1 MSPGNEG
8 VGTSMDQGAGTEL
21 AALEE
26 ERAFLDRSS
35 WRKVRVTGAD
45 AVIWLGD
52 LLTADIA
59 GLEPGQGRRSLLLTP
74 TGRIRADVQVARREG
89 DVVLLQAPEQPEHI
103 GLALSAYVLSS
114 DVSLDDR
121 TNDLALFTVPGR
133 AASLVGIH
141 GATEPS
147 SVGPGIDVL
156 VGAGKPAWR
165 VVEACIAAGLEEAG
179 GDAYEV
185 WRVRRGIARMG
196 PDFDER
202 SLPAEAGLEA
212 TIASDKGCFL
222 GQEAVARVRNL
233 GHPPRLLRHLHG
245 PGSIAAGEPVFA
257 GPNAVGEVTSAAP
270 DGQGSALIVRVRWD
284 AAALPLTVSGGR
296 SLEGALARG

>member
-1 MSPGNEG
+1 MRTG
-8 VGTSMDQGAGTEL
+8 MDQVSESEL

-26 ERAFLDRSS
+26 ERAFLDRSA
-35 WRKVRVTGAD
+35 WRKVRVTGGD
-45 AVIWLGD
+45 SVTWLGD

-59 GLEPGQGRRSLLLTP
+59 GLEPGRGCRSLLLTP
-74 TGRIRADVQVARREG
+74 TGRIRADVQVARR
-89 DVVLLQAPEQPEHI
+89 DDDLFLLQAPEQPEHV
-103 GLALSAYVLSS
+103 GLALSTYVLSAV
-114 DVSLDDR
+114 VSLEDR

-156 VGAGKPAWR
+156 VDAGKPAWR
-165 VVEACIAAGLEEAG
+165 LVEACIAAGREEAG
-179 GDAYEV
+179 GDADEV

-212 TIASDKGCFL
+212 TIDSEKGCFL
-222 GQEAVARVRNL
+222 GQESVARVRNL

-245 PGSIAAGEPVFA
+245 PGRIAAGEAVFA
-257 GPNAVGEVTSAAP
+257 GTSAVGEVTSAAP
-270 DGQGSALIVRVRWD
+270 DRQGSTVIARVRWD
-284 AAALPLTVSGGR
+284 AATEPLTVSGGR
-296 SLEGALARG
+296 SLAGALAKS

>member
-1 MSPGNEG
+1 MTAG
-8 VGTSMDQGAGTEL
+8 MDEVSESEL
-21 AALEE
+21 AALVE

-35 WRKVRVTGAD
+35 WRKVRVTGGD
-45 AVIWLGD
+45 AITWLGD

-59 GLEPGQGRRSLLLTP
+59 GLEPGRGCRSLLLTP
-74 TGRIRADVQVARREG
+74 TGRIRADVQVARREE
-89 DVVLLQAPEQPEHI
+89 DLFLLQAPEQPEHI
-103 GLALSAYVLSS
+103 GLALSAYVLSA
-114 DVSLDDR
+114 DVSLEDR

-156 VGAGKPAWR
+156 VDAGKPAWR
-165 VVEACIAAGLEEAG
+165 FVEACIAAGLGEAG
-179 GDAYEV
+179 GDAEEV

-196 PDFDER
+196 RDFDER

-212 TIASDKGCFL
+212 AIDSEKGCFL
-222 GQEAVARVRNL
+222 GQEAIARVRNL

-245 PGSIAAGEPVFA
+245 PGRIAVGDAVFA
-257 GPNAVGEVTSAAP
+257 GPNAVGEVTSSAP
-270 DGQGSALIVRVRWD
+270 DGEGSTVIARVRWV
-284 AAALPLTVSGGR
+284 AATEPLTVSGSR
-296 SLEGALARG
+296 SLDPAVAES

>member
-1 MSPGNEG
+1 MRTG
-8 VGTSMDQGAGTEL
+8 MDQVSESEL

-26 ERAFLDRSS
+26 ERAFLDRSA
-35 WRKVRVTGAD
+35 WRKVRVTGGD
-45 AVIWLGD
+45 AVTWLGD

-59 GLEPGQGRRSLLLTP
+59 GLEPGRGCRSLLLTP
-74 TGRIRADVQVARREG
+74 TGRIRADVQVARR
-89 DVVLLQAPEQPEHI
+89 DDDLFLLQAPEQPEHI
-103 GLALSAYVLSS
+103 GLALNTYVLSA
-114 DVSLDDR
+114 DVSLEDR

-156 VGAGKPAWR
+156 VDAGKPAWR
-165 VVEACIAAGLEEAG
+165 FVEACIAAGLEEAG

-196 PDFDER
+196 RDFDER

-212 TIASDKGCFL
+212 AIDSEKGCFL

-245 PGSIAAGEPVFA
+245 PGPIAAGDAVFA
-257 GPNAVGEVTSAAP
+257 GPNAVGEIASAAP
-270 DGQGSALIVRVRWD
+270 DGEGSTVIARVRWD
-284 AAALPLTVSGGR
+284 AATKPLTVSGGR
-296 SLEGALARG
+296 SLEGAVAKS

>member
-1 MSPGNEG
+1 MS
-8 VGTSMDQGAGTEL
+8 
-21 AALEE
+21 ALEE
-26 ERAFLDRSS
+26 ERAFLDRSP

-45 AVIWLGD
+45 AITWLGD

-59 GLEPGQGRRSLLLTP
+59 ALEPGRGCRSLLLTP
-74 TGRIRADVQVARREG
+74 TGRIRADIQVARRE
-89 DVVLLQAPEQPEHI
+89 DDLVLLQAPEQPQHI
-103 GLALSAYVLSS
+103 GLALSTYILSS
-114 DVSLDDR
+114 DVSLEDR

-147 SVGPGIDVL
+147 SVGTGIDVL
-156 VGAGKPAWR
+156 VDAGKSAWR
-165 VVEACIAAGLEEAG
+165 FVEACIAAGLEEAG

-212 TIASDKGCFL
+212 TIDSDKGAPPSPSRS
-222 GQEAVARVRNL
+222 GIDRRRRARVRGAERGRR
-233 GHPPRLLRHLHG
+233 GHER
-245 PGSIAAGEPVFA
+245 
-257 GPNAVGEVTSAAP
+257 
-270 DGQGSALIVRVRWD
+270 
-284 AAALPLTVSGGR
+284 GR
-296 SLEGALARG
+296 

>member
-1 MSPGNEG
+1 MRTG
-8 VGTSMDQGAGTEL
+8 MDQVSESEL

-26 ERAFLDRSS
+26 ERAFLDRSA
-35 WRKVRVTGAD
+35 WRKVRVTGGD
-45 AVIWLGD
+45 AVTWLGD
-52 LLTADIA
+52 LLAADIA
-59 GLEPGQGRRSLLLTP
+59 GLEPGRGCRSLLLTP
-74 TGRIRADVQVARREG
+74 TGRIRADVQVARR
-89 DVVLLQAPEQPEHI
+89 DDDLFLLQAPEQPEHI
-103 GLALSAYVLSS
+103 GLALNTYVLSA
-114 DVSLDDR
+114 DVSLEDR

-156 VGAGKPAWR
+156 VDAGKPAWR
-165 VVEACIAAGLEEAG
+165 FVEACIAAGHEEAG

-196 PDFDER
+196 RDFDER

-212 TIASDKGCFL
+212 TIDSEKGCFL

-233 GHPPRLLRHLHG
+233 GHPRRLLRHLHG
-245 PGSIAAGEPVFA
+245 PGPIAAGEAVFA

-270 DGQGSALIVRVRWD
+270 DGDGSTVIARVRWD
-284 AAALPLTVSGGR
+284 AATEPLTVSGGR
-296 SLEGALARG
+296 SLDGAVAKS

>member
-1 MSPGNEG
+1 MRTG
-8 VGTSMDQGAGTEL
+8 MDEVSESEL

-26 ERAFLDRSS
+26 ERGFLDRSA
-35 WRKVRVTGAD
+35 WRKVRVTGGD
-45 AVIWLGD
+45 AVTWLGD
-52 LLTADIA
+52 LLSADIA
-59 GLEPGQGRRSLLLTP
+59 GLEPGRGCRSLLLTP
-74 TGRIRADVQVARREG
+74 TGRIRADVQVARR
-89 DVVLLQAPEQPEHI
+89 DDDLFLLQAPEQPEHI
-103 GLALSAYVLSS
+103 GLALNTYVLSA
-114 DVSLDDR
+114 DVSLEDR

-156 VGAGKPAWR
+156 VDAGKPAWR
-165 VVEACIAAGLEEAG
+165 FVEACIAAGLEEAR

-185 WRVRRGIARMG
+185 WRVRRGIVRMG
-196 PDFDER
+196 RDFDER

-212 TIASDKGCFL
+212 TIDSEKGCFL

-245 PGSIAAGEPVFA
+245 PGPIAAGEAVFA
-257 GPNAVGEVTSAAP
+257 GPNAVGEITSAAP
-270 DGQGSALIVRVRWD
+270 DGEGSTVIARVRWD
-284 AAALPLTVSGGR
+284 AATEPLTVSGGR
-296 SLEGALARG
+296 SLEGALAKS

>member
-1 MSPGNEG
+1 MRTG
-8 VGTSMDQGAGTEL
+8 MDQVSESEL

-26 ERAFLDRSS
+26 ERAFLDRSA
-35 WRKVRVTGAD
+35 WRKVRVTGGD
-45 AVIWLGD
+45 AVTWLGD
-52 LLTADIA
+52 LLAADIA
-59 GLEPGQGRRSLLLTP
+59 GLEPGRGCRSLLLTP
-74 TGRIRADVQVARREG
+74 TGRIRADVQVARR
-89 DVVLLQAPEQPEHI
+89 DDDLFLLQAPEQPEHI
-103 GLALSAYVLSS
+103 GLALNTYVLSA
-114 DVSLDDR
+114 DVSLEDR

-156 VGAGKPAWR
+156 VDAGKPAWR
-165 VVEACIAAGLEEAG
+165 FVEACIAAGHEEAG

-196 PDFDER
+196 GDFDER

-212 TIASDKGCFL
+212 TIDSEKGCFL

-233 GHPPRLLRHLHG
+233 GHPRRLLRHLHG
-245 PGSIAAGEPVFA
+245 PGPIAAGEAVFA

-270 DGQGSALIVRVRWD
+270 DGDGSTVIARVRWD
-284 AAALPLTVSGGR
+284 AATEPLTVSGGR
-296 SLEGALARG
+296 SLEGALAKS

>member
-1 MSPGNEG
+1 MKTGMDG
-8 VGTSMDQGAGTEL
+8 VSESEL

-26 ERAFLDRSS
+26 ERAFLDRST
-35 WRKVRVTGAD
+35 WRKVRITGGD
-45 AVIWLGD
+45 AISWLGD

-74 TGRIRADVQVARREG
+74 TGRIRADVQVARRE
-89 DVVLLQAPEQPEHI
+89 DDLFLLQAPEQPEHI

-114 DVSLDDR
+114 DVSLEDR

-133 AASLVGIH
+133 AASSVGFH

-156 VGAGKPAWR
+156 VDAGKPAWR
-165 VVEACIAAGLEEAG
+165 FVEACIAAGLEEAG
-179 GDAYEV
+179 GDAEDV

-196 PDFDER
+196 RDFDER
-202 SLPAEAGLEA
+202 SLPAEAGLDA
-212 TIASDKGCFL
+212 TIDSEKGCFL

-245 PGSIAAGEPVFA
+245 PGRIVAGDAVFS
-257 GPNAVGEVTSAAP
+257 GPNAAGEVTSAAP
-270 DGQGSALIVRVRWD
+270 DGAGSTVIARVRWD
-284 AAALPLTVSGGR
+284 AAAAPLTVSGGR
-296 SLEGALARG
+296 SLDGALAKG

>member
-1 MSPGNEG
+1 
-8 VGTSMDQGAGTEL
+8 
-21 AALEE
+21 
-26 ERAFLDRSS
+26 
-35 WRKVRVTGAD
+35 
-45 AVIWLGD
+45 
-52 LLTADIA
+52 
-59 GLEPGQGRRSLLLTP
+59 
-74 TGRIRADVQVARREG
+74 
-89 DVVLLQAPEQPEHI
+89 
-103 GLALSAYVLSS
+103 LSA
-114 DVSLDDR
+114 DVSLEDR

-156 VGAGKPAWR
+156 VDAGKPALR
-165 VVEACIAAGLEEAG
+165 FVEACIAAGLEEAG

-185 WRVRRGIARMG
+185 WRVRRGIARMV

-212 TIASDKGCFL
+212 TIDSEKGCFL

-245 PGSIAAGEPVFA
+245 PGRIAAGEAVFA
-257 GPNAVGEVTSAAP
+257 GTNAVGEVTSAAP
-270 DGQGSALIVRVRWD
+270 DGEGSTLIARVRWG
-284 AAALPLTVSGGR
+284 AAIEPLTVSGGR
-296 SLEGALARG
+296 SLAAALAKS

>member
-1 MSPGNEG
+1 MDEG
-8 VGTSMDQGAGTEL
+8 SGTEL
-21 AALEE
+21 AALQE

-45 AVIWLGD
+45 AVDWLND

-59 GLEPGQGRRSLLLTP
+59 ALEPGRGCRSLLLTP
-74 TGRIRADVQVARREG
+74 TGRIRADIQVARRE
-89 DVVLLQAPEQPEHI
+89 DDLVLLQAPEQPQHI
-103 GLALSAYVLSS
+103 GLALSTYVLSS
-114 DVSLDDR
+114 DVSLEDR
-121 TNDLALFTVPGR
+121 TNHVALFTVPGR

-147 SVGPGIDVL
+147 SAGPGIDVL
-156 VGAGKPAWR
+156 VRAGKPAWR
-165 VVEACIAAGLEEAG
+165 FVEACIAAGLEEAG

-233 GHPPRLLRHLHG
+233 GHPPRFLRHLYG
-245 PGSIAAGEPVFA
+245 PGSIAVGESVFA
-257 GPNAVGEVTSAAP
+257 GPSAVGEVTSVAP
-270 DGQGSALIVRVRWD
+270 DGEGSTVIVRVRWD
-284 AAALPLTVSGGR
+284 AATAPLTTSGGR
-296 SLEGALARG
+296 SLDGALATS

>member
-1 MSPGNEG
+1 
-8 VGTSMDQGAGTEL
+8 MDAGSDTEL
-21 AALEE
+21 TELEE
-26 ERAFLDRSS
+26 EHAFLDRSS
-35 WRKVRVTGAD
+35 WRKVRITGSD
-45 AVIWLGD
+45 AVTWLGD
-52 LLTADIA
+52 LLTADIGA
-59 GLEPGQGRRSLLLTP
+59 LEPGRGSRSLLLTP
-74 TGRIRADVQVARREG
+74 TGRIRADVQVARRE
-89 DVVLLQAPEQPEHI
+89 DDLVLLQAPEQPEHI

-114 DVSLDDR
+114 DVSLQDR

-156 VGAGKPAWR
+156 VEAGKPAWR
-165 VVEACIAAGLEEAG
+165 FVQACIAAGLLEAG
-179 GDAYEV
+179 GDAYEA

-196 PDFDER
+196 ADFDER

-212 TIASDKGCFL
+212 AIASDKGCFL

-245 PGSIAAGEPVFA
+245 PGAIATDEAVFA
-257 GPNAVGEVTSAAP
+257 GPNAVGEITSAAL
-270 DGQGSALIVRVRWD
+270 DGDGTTVIARVRWD
-284 AAALPLTVSGGR
+284 AGVLPLTVSDGR
-296 SLEGALARG
+296 SLEDASARS

>member
-1 MSPGNEG
+1 MRTG
-8 VGTSMDQGAGTEL
+8 MDQVSESEL

-26 ERAFLDRSS
+26 ERAFLDRSA
-35 WRKVRVTGAD
+35 WRKVRVTGGD
-45 AVIWLGD
+45 AVTWLGD
-52 LLTADIA
+52 LLAADIA
-59 GLEPGQGRRSLLLTP
+59 GLEPGRGCRSLLLTP
-74 TGRIRADVQVARREG
+74 TGRIRADVQVARR
-89 DVVLLQAPEQPEHI
+89 DDDLFLLQAPEQPEHI
-103 GLALSAYVLSS
+103 GLALNTYVLSA
-114 DVSLDDR
+114 DVSLEDR

-156 VGAGKPAWR
+156 VDAGKPAWR
-165 VVEACIAAGLEEAG
+165 FVEACIAAGLEEAG

-196 PDFDER
+196 RDFDER

-212 TIASDKGCFL
+212 TIDSEKGCFL

-233 GHPPRLLRHLHG
+233 GHPRRLLRHLHG
-245 PGSIAAGEPVFA
+245 PGPIAAGEAVFA

-270 DGQGSALIVRVRWD
+270 DGDGSTVIARVRWD
-284 AAALPLTVSGGR
+284 AATEPLTVSGGR
-296 SLEGALARG
+296 SLEGALAKS

>member
-1 MSPGNEG
+1 M
-8 VGTSMDQGAGTEL
+8 
-21 AALEE
+21 
-26 ERAFLDRSS
+26 
-35 WRKVRVTGAD
+35 
-45 AVIWLGD
+45 
-52 LLTADIA
+52 
-59 GLEPGQGRRSLLLTP
+59 
-74 TGRIRADVQVARREG
+74 
-89 DVVLLQAPEQPEHI
+89 LQAPEQSEHI
-103 GLALSAYVLSS
+103 GLALSTYVLSA
-114 DVSLDDR
+114 DVSLEDR

-156 VGAGKPAWR
+156 VDAGKPAWR
-165 VVEACIAAGLEEAG
+165 FVEACIAAGLEEAG

-202 SLPAEAGLEA
+202 SLPSEAGLEA
-212 TIASDKGCFL
+212 TIDSEKGCFL

-245 PGSIAAGEPVFA
+245 PGRIAAGEAVFA
-257 GPNAVGEVTSAAP
+257 GTSAVGEVTSAAP
-270 DGQGSALIVRVRWD
+270 DGEGSTVIARVRWD
-284 AAALPLTVSGGR
+284 AAIEPLTVSGGR
-296 SLEGALARG
+296 SLAAALAES

>member
-1 MSPGNEG
+1 
-8 VGTSMDQGAGTEL
+8 MDQASESEL

-26 ERAFLDRSS
+26 ERAFLDRSA
-35 WRKVRVTGAD
+35 WRKVRVTGGD
-45 AVIWLGD
+45 AVTWLGD
-52 LLTADIA
+52 LLAADIA
-59 GLEPGQGRRSLLLTP
+59 GLEPGRGCRSLLLTP
-74 TGRIRADVQVARREG
+74 TGRIRADVQVARR
-89 DVVLLQAPEQPEHI
+89 DDDLFLLQAPEQPEHI
-103 GLALSAYVLSS
+103 GLALSTYVLSA
-114 DVSLDDR
+114 DVSLEDR
-121 TNDLALFTVPGR
+121 TNDIALFTVPGH
-133 AASLVGIH
+133 AASLVGVH

-156 VGAGKPAWR
+156 VDAGKPAWR
-165 VVEACIAAGLEEAG
+165 FVEACIAAGLEEAG

-196 PDFDER
+196 RDFDER

-212 TIASDKGCFL
+212 TIDSEKGCFL

-245 PGSIAAGEPVFA
+245 PGQIAAGEAVFA

-270 DGQGSALIVRVRWD
+270 DGEGSAVIARVRWD
-284 AAALPLTVSGGR
+284 AATEPLTVSGSR
-296 SLEGALARG
+296 SLDGPLA

>member
-1 MSPGNEG
+1 M
-8 VGTSMDQGAGTEL
+8 GTSMDEVFGIEV

-45 AVIWLGD
+45 ALTWLGD

-59 GLEPGQGRRSLLLTP
+59 ALEPGRGCRSLLLTP
-74 TGRIRADVQVARREG
+74 TGRIRADVQVARRQ
-89 DVVLLQAPEQPEHI
+89 DDLVLLQAPEQPEHI
-103 GLALSAYVLSS
+103 GLALSTYVLSS
-114 DVSLDDR
+114 DVSLEDR

-147 SVGPGIDVL
+147 IVGPGIDVL
-156 VGAGKPAWR
+156 VAAGKPAWR
-165 VVEACIAAGLEEAG
+165 FVEACIAAGLEEAG
-179 GDAYEV
+179 SDAYEV

-196 PDFDER
+196 PDFDDR

-245 PGSIAAGEPVFA
+245 PGSITAGEAVFA
-257 GPNAVGEVTSAAP
+257 GQNAVGEVTSATP
-270 DGQGSALIVRVRWD
+270 DGEGSTIIVRVRWD
-284 AAALPLTVSGGR
+284 AAAMPLTVAGGR
-296 SLEGALARG
+296 SLDRALATS

>member
-1 MSPGNEG
+1 MRTG
-8 VGTSMDQGAGTEL
+8 MDQVSESEL

-26 ERAFLDRSS
+26 ERAFLDRSA
-35 WRKVRVTGAD
+35 WRKVRVTGGD
-45 AVIWLGD
+45 AVTWLGD

-59 GLEPGQGRRSLLLTP
+59 GLEPGRGCRSLLLTP
-74 TGRIRADVQVARREG
+74 TGRIRADVQVARR
-89 DVVLLQAPEQPEHI
+89 DDDLFLLQAPEQPEHI
-103 GLALSAYVLSS
+103 GLALNTYVLSA
-114 DVSLDDR
+114 DVSLEDR

-156 VGAGKPAWR
+156 VDAGKPAWR
-165 VVEACIAAGLEEAG
+165 FVEACIAAGLEEAG

-196 PDFDER
+196 RDFDER
-202 SLPAEAGLEA
+202 SLPAEAELEA
-212 TIASDKGCFL
+212 TIDSEKGCFL

-245 PGSIAAGEPVFA
+245 PGPIAAGEAVFA
-257 GPNAVGEVTSAAP
+257 GPNAVGEITSAAP
-270 DGQGSALIVRVRWD
+270 DGEGSTVIARVRWD
-284 AAALPLTVSGGR
+284 AATEPLTVSGGR
-296 SLEGALARG
+296 SLEGAVAKS

>member
-1 MSPGNEG
+1 
-8 VGTSMDQGAGTEL
+8 MDQVSESEL

-26 ERAFLDRSS
+26 ERAFLDRSA
-35 WRKVRVTGAD
+35 WRKVRVTGGD
-45 AVIWLGD
+45 AVTWLGD

-59 GLEPGQGRRSLLLTP
+59 GLEPGRGCRSLLLTP
-74 TGRIRADVQVARREG
+74 TGRIRADIQVARR
-89 DVVLLQAPEQPEHI
+89 DDDLFLLQAPEQPEHI
-103 GLALSAYVLSS
+103 GLALSTYVLSA
-114 DVSLDDR
+114 DVSLEDR

-133 AASLVGIH
+133 AVSLVGIH

-156 VGAGKPAWR
+156 VDAGKPAWR
-165 VVEACIAAGLEEAG
+165 FVEACIAAGLEEAG

-196 PDFDER
+196 RDFDGR

-212 TIASDKGCFL
+212 TIDSEKGCFL

-245 PGSIAAGEPVFA
+245 PGPIAPGEGVFA

-270 DGQGSALIVRVRWD
+270 DADGSTVIARVRWD
-284 AAALPLTVSGGR
+284 AATEPLTVSGGR
-296 SLEGALARG
+296 SLEGALAQS

>member
-1 MSPGNEG
+1 
-8 VGTSMDQGAGTEL
+8 MDAGSDTEL
-21 AALEE
+21 TALEE
-26 ERAFLDRSS
+26 EHAFLDRSS
-35 WRKVRVTGAD
+35 WRKVRITGSD
-45 AVIWLGD
+45 AVTWLGD
-52 LLTADIA
+52 LLTADIGA
-59 GLEPGQGRRSLLLTP
+59 LEPGRGSRSLLLTP
-74 TGRIRADVQVARREG
+74 TGRIRADVQVARRE
-89 DVVLLQAPEQPEHI
+89 DDLVLLQAPEQPEHI

-114 DVSLDDR
+114 DVSLQDR

-156 VGAGKPAWR
+156 VEAGKPAWR
-165 VVEACIAAGLEEAG
+165 FVQACIAAGLFEAG
-179 GDAYEV
+179 GDAYEA

-196 PDFDER
+196 ADFDER

-212 TIASDKGCFL
+212 AIASDKGCFL

-245 PGSIAAGEPVFA
+245 PGAIATDEAVFA
-257 GPNAVGEVTSAAP
+257 GPNAVGEVTSAAL
-270 DGQGSALIVRVRWD
+270 DGDGTTVIARVRWD
-284 AAALPLTVSGGR
+284 AGALPLTVSDGR
-296 SLEGALARG
+296 SLEDAPARS

>member
-1 MSPGNEG
+1 
-8 VGTSMDQGAGTEL
+8 MDQVSESEL

-26 ERAFLDRSS
+26 ERAFLDRSA
-35 WRKVRVTGAD
+35 WRKVRVTGGD
-45 AVIWLGD
+45 AVTWLGD

-59 GLEPGQGRRSLLLTP
+59 GLEPGRGCRSLLLTP
-74 TGRIRADVQVARREG
+74 TGRIRADLQVARR
-89 DVVLLQAPEQPEHI
+89 DDDLFLLQAPEQPEHI
-103 GLALSAYVLSS
+103 GLALSTYVLSA
-114 DVSLDDR
+114 DVSLEDR

-133 AASLVGIH
+133 AASVVGIH

-156 VGAGKPAWR
+156 VDAGKPAWR
-165 VVEACIAAGLEEAG
+165 FVEACIAAGLSEAG
-179 GDAYEV
+179 GDAEEV

-196 PDFDER
+196 RDFDER

-212 TIASDKGCFL
+212 AIDSEKGCFL

-245 PGSIAAGEPVFA
+245 PGRIAAGDAVFA
-257 GPNAVGEVTSAAP
+257 GPNAVGEVTSSAP
-270 DGQGSALIVRVRWD
+270 DGEGSTVIARVRWV
-284 AAALPLTVSGGR
+284 AATAPLTVSGGR
-296 SLEGALARG
+296 SLDPPLAES

>member
-1 MSPGNEG
+1 
-8 VGTSMDQGAGTEL
+8 
-21 AALEE
+21 
-26 ERAFLDRSS
+26 
-35 WRKVRVTGAD
+35 
-45 AVIWLGD
+45 
-52 LLTADIA
+52 
-59 GLEPGQGRRSLLLTP
+59 
-74 TGRIRADVQVARREG
+74 
-89 DVVLLQAPEQPEHI
+89 LLQAPEQPEHI
-103 GLALSAYVLSS
+103 GLALSAYVLSA
-114 DVSLDDR
+114 DVSLEDR

-156 VGAGKPAWR
+156 VDAGKPAWR
-165 VVEACIAAGLEEAG
+165 FVEACIAAGLEEAG

-196 PDFDER
+196 RDFDER

-212 TIASDKGCFL
+212 TIDSEKGCFL

-245 PGSIAAGEPVFA
+245 PGPITPGEGVFA
-257 GPNAVGEVTSAAP
+257 GSSAVGEVTSAAP
-270 DGQGSALIVRVRWD
+270 DGDGSTVIARVRWD
-284 AAALPLTVSGGR
+284 AATEPLTISGGR
-296 SLEGALARG
+296 SLEGALGRS

>member
-1 MSPGNEG
+1 MTMDAGS
-8 VGTSMDQGAGTEL
+8 GTQLS
-21 AALEE
+21 ALEE
-26 ERAFLDRSS
+26 ERAFLDRSP

-45 AVIWLGD
+45 AVAWLGD

-59 GLEPGQGRRSLLLTP
+59 ALEPGRGCRSLLLTP
-74 TGRIRADVQVARREG
+74 TGRIRTDIQVARRE
-89 DVVLLQAPEQPEHI
+89 DDLVLLQAPDQPQHI
-103 GLALSAYVLSS
+103 GLALSTYILSS
-114 DVSLDDR
+114 DVSLEDR

-156 VGAGKPAWR
+156 VDAGKPAWR
-165 VVEACIAAGLEEAG
+165 FVEACIAAGLEEAG

-212 TIASDKGCFL
+212 AIDSDKGCFL

-245 PGSIAAGEPVFA
+245 PGSIAVGEPVFA
-257 GPNAVGEVTSAAP
+257 APNAVGEVTSAAG
-270 DGQGSALIVRVRWD
+270 DGDGSTVLVRVRWD
-284 AAALPLTVSGGR
+284 AATLPLTVSDGR
-296 SLEGALARG
+296 SLDEALATS

>member
-1 MSPGNEG
+1 MDEG
-8 VGTSMDQGAGTEL
+8 SGSQL
-21 AALEE
+21 AALED
-26 ERAFLDRSS
+26 ERAFLDRSP

-45 AVIWLGD
+45 AVTWLGD

-59 GLEPGQGRRSLLLTP
+59 TLEPGRGCRSLLLTP
-74 TGRIRADVQVARREG
+74 TGRIRADIQVARRE
-89 DVVLLQAPEQPEHI
+89 DDQDDLVLLQAPEQPQHI
-103 GLALSAYVLSS
+103 GLALSTYILSS
-114 DVSLDDR
+114 EVSLEDR
-121 TNDLALFTVPGR
+121 TNDLALFTVPGG

-165 VVEACIAAGLEEAG
+165 FVEACIAAGLEEAG

-185 WRVRRGIARMG
+185 WRIRRGIARMG

-212 TIASDKGCFL
+212 TIDSDKGCFL

-245 PGSIAAGEPVFA
+245 PGSIAVGEPVFA
-257 GPNAVGEVTSAAP
+257 APNAVGEVTSAAG
-270 DGQGSALIVRVRWD
+270 DGDGSTVLARVRWD
-284 AAALPLTVSGGR
+284 AATLPLSVSDGR
-296 SLEGALARG
+296 SLEDALATS

>member
-1 MSPGNEG
+1 MRTG
-8 VGTSMDQGAGTEL
+8 MDQVSESEL

-26 ERAFLDRSS
+26 ERAFLDRSA
-35 WRKVRVTGAD
+35 WRKVRVTGGD
-45 AVIWLGD
+45 AVTWLGD
-52 LLTADIA
+52 LLAADIA
-59 GLEPGQGRRSLLLTP
+59 GLEPGRGCRSLLLTP
-74 TGRIRADVQVARREG
+74 TGRIRADVQVARR
-89 DVVLLQAPEQPEHI
+89 DDDLFLLQAPEQPEHI
-103 GLALSAYVLSS
+103 GLALNTYVLSA
-114 DVSLDDR
+114 DVSLEDR

-156 VGAGKPAWR
+156 VDAGTPAWR
-165 VVEACIAAGLEEAG
+165 FGAACIAAGHEEAG
-179 GDAYEV
+179 GDADEV

-196 PDFDER
+196 RDFDER

-212 TIASDKGCFL
+212 TIDSEKGCFL

-233 GHPPRLLRHLHG
+233 GHPRRLLRHLHG
-245 PGSIAAGEPVFA
+245 PGPIAAGEAVFA

-270 DGQGSALIVRVRWD
+270 DGDGSTVIARVRWD
-284 AAALPLTVSGGR
+284 AATEPLTVSGGR
-296 SLEGALARG
+296 SLEGALAKS